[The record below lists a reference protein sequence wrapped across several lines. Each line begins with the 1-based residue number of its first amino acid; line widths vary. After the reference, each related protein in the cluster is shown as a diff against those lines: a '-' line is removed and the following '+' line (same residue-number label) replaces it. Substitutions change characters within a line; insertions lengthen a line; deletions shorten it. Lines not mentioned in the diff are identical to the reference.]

1 MSTGQPR
8 QARLAS
14 VDDAA
19 GIAAVHIAAW
29 QGAYAGLLPATYLEA
44 LSEPATA
51 AARTAQ
57 WEAGLRQGRDV
68 AVVEDAGGLVAAF
81 AIAARSRDGDAGP
94 EVGEVAAIY
103 AHPDVWGQGYGRA
116 VHDAALAHLAAAG
129 HHEVMLWV
137 LAANVRARAFYARR
151 GWHLDHGPGGTW
163 QDYVAGALVEE
174 VRYRRAL
181 P

>member
-8 QARLAS
+8 AARSAS
-14 VDDAA
+14 VNDAA

-29 QGAYAGLLPATYLEA
+29 QGAYAGLLPATYLDA

-57 WEAGLRQGRDV
+57 WQAGLRQGRDV
-68 AVVEDAGGLVAAF
+68 AVAQDGGGRVVAF
-81 AIAARSRDGDAGP
+81 ASLAPSRDGDAGP
-94 EVGEVAAIY
+94 GVGEVTAIY
-103 AHPDVWGQGYGRA
+103 AHPIIWGKGYGRV

-129 HHEVMLWV
+129 HRQVMLWV
-137 LAANVRARAFYARR
+137 LAANVRARAFYVRR
-151 GWHLDHGPGGTW
+151 GWQVDLGPGGTR
-163 QDYVAGALVEE
+163 QDHVAGALVEE